1 MEKDRLKAEVHQKS
15 EEVLGLKDEIQ
26 ILELQLA
33 SQSSAQERIKSQAQE
48 ALQRETLYRSRLE
61 FELKKAKEVSTVSDC
76 KKNEELLLRKS
87 YITKKALF

>member
-76 KKNEELLLRKS
+76 KKIKMRD
-87 YITKKALF
+87 YY